1 MRRAIVFSALLLIA
15 CSAVAQ
21 QGGAA
26 AHYFANLSL
35 VDQDGRRVDFYNDL
49 MKGKTVIINSFF
61 ASCTG
66 SCPVMGKT
74 FQLIQNRL
82 GDAVGRDV
90 NLISIT
96 VDPATDTPAKLKA
109 YAKTMEA
116 RPGWYFLTGTPDEV
130 GAVLKKLGQYVD
142 SRETHVN
149 IFLVGNDR
157 TGLWKKVFGLAKPA
171 DIYASV
177 ESVVND
183 TGAAPG
189 GSR

>member
-1 MRRAIVFSALLLIA
+1 MRKFIVIAALMLAAALP
-15 CSAVAQ
+15 AVAQ
-21 QGGAA
+21 GNGAG
-26 AHYFANLSL
+26 HYFANLAL
-35 VDQDGRRVDFYNDL
+35 VDQDGRRLDLYNDL
-49 MKGKTVIINSFF
+49 MKGKTVVINTFF

-74 FQLIQNRL
+74 FQLIQDRL

-96 VDPATDTPAKLKA
+96 VDPATDTPAALKA
-109 YAKTMEA
+109 YAKRMNA
-116 RPGWYFLTGTPDEV
+116 RPGWYFLTGSPDEV
-130 GAVLKKLGQYVD
+130 SAALKKLGQYVD

-171 DIYASV
+171 DIYTSV

-183 TGAAPG
+183 KPPAE
-189 GSR
+189 